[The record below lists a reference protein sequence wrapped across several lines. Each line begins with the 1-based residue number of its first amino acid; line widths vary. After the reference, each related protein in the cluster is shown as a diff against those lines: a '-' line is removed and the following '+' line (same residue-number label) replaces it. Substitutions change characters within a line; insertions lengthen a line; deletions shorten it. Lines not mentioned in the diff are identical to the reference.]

1 MLNPYDGGVPSI
13 PAKRA
18 SEYDA
23 LIVQSQELE
32 DAVSVLQADDL
43 VADDVVAELRTRY
56 RNWHAAARRLLQ
68 PEAQKKLDE
77 HRDGA
82 MWSPGIQAYLLEPRK
97 PSAFAEAAASNPEM
111 FNPWQHPFEKVR
123 ERMEKQRSML
133 LDASPSES
141 AAELVASDLAAVLR
155 RLPIML
161 RTLSELRPE
170 WSMPDAI
177 RDEHD
182 LQVVVGA
189 LLRTLFDD
197 VRPEDYVPSKGG
209 RNSRVDFVIPEVGVV
224 IETKM
229 TRPGLNALKVS
240 EELLIDSGRY
250 PNHPDCDA
258 IIALVYDPNHR
269 ITNPK
274 GLERDLTMRT
284 QSGLSFQCVVIS

>member
-1 MLNPYDGGVPSI
+1 MH
-13 PAKRA
+13 
-18 SEYDA
+18 DA
-23 LIVQSQELE
+23 L
-32 DAVSVLQADDL
+32 
-43 VADDVVAELRTRY
+43 LRDT
-56 RNWHAAARRLLQ
+56 A
-68 PEAQKKLDE
+68 PEKKLDE
-77 HRDGA
+77 HRDGT
-82 MWSPGIQAYLLEPRK
+82 MWSTGIQAYLLEPRK
-97 PSAFAEAAASNPEM
+97 PSAFAEGAASNPEI
-111 FNPWQHPFEKVR
+111 FSPWQHPFEKVR

-141 AAELVASDLAAVLR
+141 AAELVASDLASVLR
-155 RLPIML
+155 RLPHML

-170 WSMPDAI
+170 WHMPDEI

-229 TRPGLNALKVS
+229 MRPGLSALKVS

-284 QSGLSFQCVVIS
+284 QSGLSFQCVIIN